1 MARHQHSNAR
11 PPRRWL
17 RWRARASSAILLPG
31 ATPPV
36 HGHQAPVRLESR
48 VVVAIVR
55 VARQSEAYNGGA
67 RVCQVCIALP
77 GALHSPVSG
86 AGELAS
92 TQPVGVARGS
102 ASHSETDVSTC
113 RDAWRGEHRRLVRAG
128 LHPLRQRQGLRP
140 GRPAAGPASSQ
151 RSSTSLAATDSR
163 RASAALPGAYQGPS
177 TTTSAGGA
185 AASPSARRPS
195 YRVSPMRRRRAAEAS
210 PKPPTAR
217 EAAARACLLRRP
229 GAPRERAAPRPDRG
243 AHDASRRGPRPRG
256 LPAPPPHAFHHRG
269 AHVVSRATSAA
280 RSSSPRT
287 RASRNG
293 PRCSAAT
300 RSSQPERAFLDRL
313 LHHSHVIGALGEG
326 YPPA

>member
-1 MARHQHSNAR
+1 MSPLAGMHGAVSIAGWFA
-11 PPRRWL
+11 P
-17 RWRARASSAILLPG
+17 ASILYDDAKVFVLGAPLPG
-31 ATPPV
+31 
-36 HGHQAPVRLESR
+36 QR
-48 VVVAIVR
+48 
-55 VARQSEAYNGGA
+55 
-67 RVCQVCIALP
+67 
-77 GALHSPVSG
+77 PVS
-86 AGELAS
+86 A
-92 TQPVGVARGS
+92 P
-102 ASHSETDVSTC
+102 
-113 RDAWRGEHRRLVRAG
+113 RLRAG
-128 LHPLRQRQGLRP
+128 GSCLY
-140 GRPAAGPASSQ
+140 RPA
-151 RSSTSLAATDSR
+151 
-163 RASAALPGAYQGPS
+163 GAYQGPS
-177 TTTSAGGA
+177 TTSSAGGA

-243 AHDASRRGPRPRG
+243 AQDASRRGPRPRG